1 MKNLVFITGR
11 LARDC
16 EIQYF
21 ESGKIKATFTLAV
34 DSYINKEKFTS
45 FINCEIWDKK
55 AEFAGEYF
63 KKGKV
68 VSVFGELTSNTYKD
82 KVYRT
87 INCRTANFV
96 NSQIVVKGAIH
107 SIGEKSIKI
116 QVGNDLIEAECYLK
130 DLNKDIMEYTF
141 ILNFGMKDYNPVYS
155 VVAILD

>member
-11 LARDC
+11 LTRDC

-34 DSYINKEKFTS
+34 DNYMNKEKFTS

-55 AEFAGEYF
+55 AEFAAEYF
-63 KKGKV
+63 KKGKA

-87 INCRTANFV
+87 INCRTANFA
-96 NSQIVVKGAIH
+96 NSLIVVKGAIH
-107 SIGEKSIKI
+107 SIGEESIKI
-116 QVGNDLIEAECYLK
+116 QVVNDLIEAECYLK
-130 DLNKDIMEYTF
+130 DLNVGEEKTF
-141 ILNFGMKDYNPVYS
+141 ILNFGIKNNNPVYS